1 MTRRYDKFNSLPDD
15 DAAEDFD
22 TPAAKRKGVFPKAKA
37 KAKQEAA
44 DTQGNVSASRGYF
57 VRRSLRERDAEEEKP
72 AFSKPRQRVLEEFD
86 DEDEYYEEAG
96 STKAPKLVRVFA
108 WVALLAIFFTGG
120 YVGANYLFNKADR
133 GGVHIG
139 GVVGSGAEVREGA
152 GLPSA
157 EGLGEAEYKLYMP
170 LAGGDFEERKIKIRK
185 GLPEE
190 DIQRI
195 LTVYTDGL
203 KELSYFEPGV
213 RVLNIFRS
221 GDWLY
226 VDMSGDFLKSV
237 KALGREKS
245 TLALTGMV
253 RTIQENFP
261 PIRKVKF
268 YVDGKESK
276 DKNPIDI
283 ENAWE
288 LKG

>member
-1 MTRRYDKFNSLPDD
+1 MTGRNDRFDSFPDD
-15 DAAEDFD
+15 NAAEDFD
-22 TPAAKRKGVFPKAKA
+22 IPAASRKGLFKRQKA
-37 KAKQEAA
+37 E
-44 DTQGNVSASRGYF
+44 DTGDGHGEVSASRGYF
-57 VRRSLRERDAEEEKP
+57 VRRSLRERDAEEERPVYSKSRQKP
-72 AFSKPRQRVLEEFD
+72 PEEFD
-86 DEDEYYEEAG
+86 DEDDYYEESG
-96 STKAPKLVRVFA
+96 STKAPKLVRIFA
-108 WVALLAIFFTGG
+108 WIALLAIFFTGG
-120 YVGANYLFNKADR
+120 YVGANYLFNRADR
-133 GGVHIG
+133 GGVRIG
-139 GVVGSGAEVREGA
+139 GAVGSVAEVREGT

-157 EGLGEAEYKLYMP
+157 EGLGEAEYKLYLP
-170 LAGGDFEERKIKIRK
+170 LAGGDFEERNIKIRK

-203 KELSYFEPGV
+203 KELAYFEPGV

-237 KALGREKS
+237 KALGKEKS

-253 RTIQENFP
+253 RTMQENFP
-261 PIRKVKF
+261 PIKKVKF
-268 YVDGKESK
+268 YVEGKESK

-288 LKG
+288 LKA